1 LDALV
6 GSATKFINKT
16 VFFLSIMLV
25 ASGSLS
31 YGKRNGKPYLMRYKR
46 AF

>member
-1 LDALV
+1 MPWLDLRV
-6 GSATKFINKT
+6 NLLTKRF
-16 VFFLSIMLV
+16 FFLSIILV